1 MSLVL
6 RDVLVDKDVE
16 TVLDHSMLEGL
27 PALSFGILIGRRAEL
42 VQNNNQQI
50 IVSHVFPIDR
60 DQTTVDA
67 ALLSNIDQSLAG
79 GLDIVGFF
87 NICTNNSATPADL
100 EQYSRSLP
108 TRSTMLLLDK
118 SKDSHQMRVRTLQ
131 FWRKPNRQYDIK
143 IFFFL

>member
-1 MSLVL
+1 MSSFV

-16 TVLDHSMLEGL
+16 TVLDHSMLEGI
-27 PALSFGILIGRRAEL
+27 PALSFGVLIGRRAEL
-42 VQNNNQQI
+42 AQNNQQI

-60 DQTTVDA
+60 DQTSVDA
-67 ALLSNIDQSLAG
+67 TLLSTIDRSLTG

-87 NICTNNSATPADL
+87 NICTNNSPTPADL

-118 SKDSHQMRVRTLQ
+118 SKDSHQMRVRCSDAKQLHTATV
-131 FWRKPNRQYDIK
+131 N
-143 IFFFL
+143 FL